1 MNLSVQAKYF
11 WIAIVC
17 VGSIGIWLPFL
28 LALPLNQIV
37 SIDTIAINLT
47 TFYISIYFSGCID
60 FMLKQ
65 IDNIEHPN
73 TKSNLLNIVFLILL
87 CFGLIISTIWLSVL
101 KYTAL
106 PIILSS
112 IGSIIALRLWWITNL
127 DNPTFD
133 EFMRTEAK
141 NNHAKNW
148 EQNG

>member
-17 VGSIGIWLPFL
+17 IGSIGIWLPFL
-28 LALPLNQIV
+28 LAIPLDQTI
-37 SIDTIAINLT
+37 SINTIAINLT

-65 IDNIEHPN
+65 IDNIEHGN
-73 TKSNLLNIVFLILL
+73 RKSKLLNIIFLIIL

-101 KYTAL
+101 NYIAV
-106 PIILSS
+106 PIILSV
-112 IGSIIALRLWWITNL
+112 IGSFIALRLWWITNV
-127 DNPTFD
+127 DNPTFE
-133 EFMRTEAK
+133 EFMRTEAD
-141 NNHAKNW
+141 NNHGQNW

>member
-1 MNLSVQAKYF
+1 MKLSVQAKYF
-11 WIAIVC
+11 WIAIVI

-28 LALPLNQIV
+28 LAPPLEQSV
-37 SIDTIAINLT
+37 GVDTIAINLT

-65 IDNIEHPN
+65 INNIEHPN
-73 TKSNLLNIVFLILL
+73 TKSNLLNIIFLLIL

-101 KYTAL
+101 KYVAV
-106 PIILSS
+106 PIVLSS

-133 EFMRTEAK
+133 EFMRTEAR
-141 NNHAKNW
+141 NNHTQNW
-148 EQNG
+148 G